1 MGEGVFD
8 GGALELVEG
17 EAGFG
22 FGPRD
27 GGVGFDRGQAAARAG
42 EAGDDLGDF
51 LFGAVVVQE
60 LDQRGARER
69 VFRAGG

>member
-27 GGVGFDRGQAAARAG
+27 SGVGFDCGQTAAGAG
-42 EAGDDLGDF
+42 EAGDDLGNF
-51 LFGAVVVQE
+51 LFSAVVVRE
-60 LDQRGARER
+60 LNQRGTRER
-69 VFRAGG
+69 VFHAGG